1 MQKQGKEKIVFL
13 DGLSLGKNPL
23 KERLKMYQAHFDFIE
38 FDITPANLVVERTK
52 GATIVLTNKV
62 VLNREILEVL
72 KGTLKLICITATG
85 MNNIDL
91 QAASEF
97 GILVKNVAGYS
108 TQSVA
113 QHTLM
118 LALALSGKLSFYDA
132 YCKSGEYARNP
143 LFTNL
148 AYPLHLIAGKKWGII
163 GLGSIGKNVAK
174 LASAFGAE
182 VSYYSTSGKNTN
194 AEYPRKELELLLKQS
209 QILSIHAPLNT
220 NTQNLLNAS
229 NLGLLQEGAILI
241 NVGRGGIVNEEDLAK
256 ELKRREIY
264 AGFDVFVQEPME
276 QNHPFLDK
284 EIANKLMLTPHNA
297 WGYEESKEILI
308 NGILKNIAEFI
319 NA

>member
-1 MQKQGKEKIVFL
+1 MQEKIVFL
-13 DGLSLGKNPL
+13 DGLTLGQNSL
-23 KERLKMYQAHFDFIE
+23 KERLMAVNANFNYIE
-38 FDITPANLVVERTK
+38 YPMTMPNEVLERCL
-52 GATIVLTNKV
+52 GAEIILTNKV
-62 VLNREILEVL
+62 VLDRTLLTAL
-72 KGTLKLICITATG
+72 KDTLKLVCITATG

-91 QAASEF
+91 EAASEF

-118 LALALSGKLSFYDA
+118 MALALSGKLSFYDA

-148 AYPLHLIAGKKWGII
+148 AYPLSLINGKKWGII
-163 GLGSIGKNVAK
+163 GLGSIGERVAE

-182 VSYYSTSGKNTN
+182 VSYYSTSGKNN
-194 AEYPRKELELLLKQS
+194 SAKYPKKNLESLLKES
-209 QILSIHAPLNT
+209 QIISIHAPLNAS
-220 NTQNLLNAS
+220 TQNLLNAS
-229 NLGLLQEGAILI
+229 NLGLLQKGAILI

-256 ELKRREIY
+256 ELKKREIY
-264 AGFDVFVQEPME
+264 AGVDVFAKEPME
-276 QNHPFLDK
+276 QNHPLLDK
-284 EIANKLMLTPHNA
+284 EISNKLVLTPHNA

-308 NGILKNIAEFI
+308 DGILKNIISFT

>member
-1 MQKQGKEKIVFL
+1 MQEKNLRIVFL
-13 DGLSLGKNPL
+13 DALTLGQNSL
-23 KERLKMYQAHFDFIE
+23 KEQLIAINPHFNYKE
-38 FDITPANLVVERTK
+38 YPITMPNEVLERCL
-52 GATIVLTNKV
+52 GAEIILTNKV
-62 VLNREILEVL
+62 VLDRTLLTAL
-72 KGTLKLICITATG
+72 KDTLKLVCITATG

-91 QAASEF
+91 EAASEF
-97 GILVKNVAGYS
+97 GIVVKNVAGYS

-118 LALALSGKLSFYDA
+118 MALALSGKLSFYDA
-132 YCKSGEYARNP
+132 YCKSGEYARNL

-148 AYPLHLIAGKKWGII
+148 AYPLSLINDKKWGII
-163 GLGSIGKNVAK
+163 GLGSIGERVAE

-194 AEYPRKELELLLKQS
+194 AKYPKKELESLLKES
-209 QILSIHAPLNT
+209 QIISIHAPLNS

-229 NLGLLQEGAILI
+229 NLGLLQNSAILI

-256 ELKRREIY
+256 ELKKREIY
-264 AGFDVFVQEPME
+264 AGFDVFTKEPME

-284 EIANKLMLTPHNA
+284 EIANKLILTPHNA

-308 NGILKNIAEFI
+308 DGILKNIVEFMHS
-319 NA
+319 